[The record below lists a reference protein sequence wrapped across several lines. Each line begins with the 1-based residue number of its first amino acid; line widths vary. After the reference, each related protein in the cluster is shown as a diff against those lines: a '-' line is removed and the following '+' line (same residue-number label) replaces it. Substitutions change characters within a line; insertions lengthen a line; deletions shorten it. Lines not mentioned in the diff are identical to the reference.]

1 MAQNARWLKGHYDIA
16 NMGPHDLLA
25 AISKLEDAMFEAA
38 QNLEFEEAARLRD
51 QLNQMKEK
59 QLALG

>member
-1 MAQNARWLKGHYDIA
+1 
-16 NMGPHDLLA
+16 
-25 AISKLEDAMFEAA
+25 LEDAMFEAA

-51 QLNQMKEK
+51 QVHRMKEQ